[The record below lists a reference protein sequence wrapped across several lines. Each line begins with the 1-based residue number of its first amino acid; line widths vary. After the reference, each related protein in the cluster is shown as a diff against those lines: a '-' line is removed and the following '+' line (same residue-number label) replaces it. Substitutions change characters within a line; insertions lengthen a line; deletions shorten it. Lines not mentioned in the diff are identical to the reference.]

1 MKWNELVH
9 IIEDAGIQLDSEQW
23 LYLQESYL
31 DWKEKKDEQIEYH
44 DDIFYGDE

>member
-1 MKWNELVH
+1 MEWNELTH

-31 DWKEKKDEQIEYH
+31 DWKENKELVLSDEELEEI
-44 DDIFYGDE
+44 GSL